1 MMVTTTPSSELDGD
15 VSAPIAEHEP
25 QDAAG
30 PATARERVFAAA
42 DALLAEDEPVT
53 VTTVRER
60 AGCSNATATSH
71 LRAWRAARAEAEAE
85 AARLPDLPRSVELL
99 VQRGVTGLWAEAV
112 RRARQEHAEESTRL
126 RADRESA
133 REDAARL
140 AREVDDAV
148 AAHEADRDRLAEA
161 KRQVQLLTGRLEQA
175 EAEHDRAD
183 GLARRS
189 AGQADEL
196 REALQQVRA
205 EVDALR
211 RDLAATTQSRAEAS
225 EQRAAARAD
234 ADARQVALD
243 EARSALEALRTELR
257 GCQDERAA
265 AVTEL
270 AGARAAAERRDQE
283 LITLRDERDEA
294 RARAAETAHEA
305 AAQAAAQAAARA
317 RAEGELAGL
326 RSTLA
331 STPEP

>member
-1 MMVTTTPSSELDGD
+1 M
-15 VSAPIAEHEP
+15 SAPTAEHEP
-25 QDAAG
+25 HDTAG

-71 LRAWRAARAEAEAE
+71 LRAWRAARAAAEAE

-112 RRARQEHAEESTRL
+112 RRARQEHAEESAGL
-126 RADRESA
+126 RADREAA

-140 AREVDDAV
+140 ARAVDDAV
-148 AAHEADRDRLAEA
+148 AEHEADRDRLAEA
-161 KRQVQLLTGRLEQA
+161 TQQVQLLTGRLEQA
-175 EAEHDRAD
+175 DAERDRAD
-183 GLARRS
+183 GLARRA

-205 EVDALR
+205 EADVLR

-234 ADARQVALD
+234 AEARQVALD

-265 AVTEL
+265 AVAEL

-294 RARAAETAHEA
+294 RARASETAQE
-305 AAQAAAQAAARA
+305 AAAQAAARA

-326 RSTLA
+326 RSTLS